1 MSRFTYEL
9 ENQTENLETY
19 EWDNTWFEYANKD
32 DINRVLYIGDS
43 ISCGTRGEA
52 TRMSEGRYFFDGLG
66 TSKAIDN
73 PYFTDAISLF
83 AKQERSRKIVLFN
96 NGLHGG
102 HLGGKAYFEHY
113 EKMVQFLI
121 KEFPDTKIVLLLSTF
136 INRPDEVENV
146 VKVRNEKVLEL
157 AEKYNL
163 PVIDLFKV
171 AEENK
176 DKLCGDGIHFEKEG
190 YEKLAEEI
198 IKRIDEIL
206 G

>member
-9 ENQTENLETY
+9 ENKTENLETY
-19 EWDNTWFEYANKD
+19 EWDSNWIEYANKD

-43 ISCGTRGEA
+43 ISCGTRHIA
-52 TRMSEGRYFFDGLG
+52 TKMANGRYYFDGLG

-73 PYFTDAISLF
+73 PYFFDTISMF
-83 AKQERSRKIVLFN
+83 AHQQRNRKIVLFN

-102 HLGGKAYFEHY
+102 HLDGEAYFQHY
-113 EKMVQFLI
+113 EKMIQFLI
-121 KEFPDTKIVLLLSTF
+121 GEFPDTKIVLLLSTF
-136 INRPDEVENV
+136 INKPDEVENV

-163 PVIDLFKV
+163 PIINLFKV
-171 AEENK
+171 TEENK
-176 DKLCGDGIHFEKEG
+176 DKLSQDGVHFTDAG
-190 YEKLAEEI
+190 YEKIAEEI

-206 G
+206 K